1 MSRIIGID
9 LGTTNSLVAYW
20 ENGES
25 RLIPNALGEYLT
37 ASVVSIDKEGTV
49 YVGKVAK
56 ERLVTDPER
65 TVSVFKRSMGTDRK
79 YNVGGKWYRAEELS
93 AIVLKALKEDAER
106 YFGEP
111 VEEAIIS
118 VPAYFNDLARKATRK
133 AGQLAGLKV
142 DRIINEPSA
151 AALACQQMKKKEEAK
166 MLVFDFGG
174 GTLDVSLV
182 ECIDD
187 IVEITAVSGNN
198 HLGGSDF
205 DRVIAE
211 YFCKENGMI
220 LGSLGKGEQ
229 EIILKC
235 AEKAKRDL
243 SYEDEAMI
251 RASFGG
257 KEWKTPITRKQLIQ
271 ISGNIFKKIAA
282 PVKRVL
288 ADSGVSASELTQV
301 VMVGGSCQMPI
312 VQQYLRYMLK
322 NVELV
327 IADPDHMIALG
338 VGVYAGIKER
348 KDDIRDMIL
357 TDICPFSLGVATHNE
372 TDRKKAYMSVLIPRN
387 SALPSSHQ
395 ELYYTASDNQTMIKV
410 AVYQGEDIYADNNLL
425 LGEMLVEVPKAPKG
439 KEPVAIRFTYDING
453 LLVIDTHVLSTGLK
467 KQMVFV
473 NGVSTEVDDDLAKQM
488 KELEKLKISPK
499 DEEENKLLL
508 ARAESLYAQ
517 LTGDAKETLQTLI
530 YRFNKLLV
538 SGTKG
543 KILKAAKGLKQYMDT
558 MELIYL
564 NKQDIDSDLDG
575 FEEWFDQLEEEEDD
589 GFVED
594 WGKLYH

>member
-1 MSRIIGID
+1 
-9 LGTTNSLVAYW
+9 
-20 ENGES
+20 
-25 RLIPNALGEYLT
+25 
-37 ASVVSIDKEGTV
+37 
-49 YVGKVAK
+49 
-56 ERLVTDPER
+56 
-65 TVSVFKRSMGTDRK
+65 
-79 YNVGGKWYRAEELS
+79 
-93 AIVLKALKEDAER
+93 
-106 YFGEP
+106 
-111 VEEAIIS
+111 
-118 VPAYFNDLARKATRK
+118 
-133 AGQLAGLKV
+133 
-142 DRIINEPSA
+142 
-151 AALACQQMKKKEEAK
+151 
-166 MLVFDFGG
+166 
-174 GTLDVSLV
+174 
-182 ECIDD
+182 
-187 IVEITAVSGNN
+187 
-198 HLGGSDF
+198 
-205 DRVIAE
+205 
-211 YFCKENGMI
+211 
-220 LGSLGKGEQ
+220 
-229 EIILKC
+229 
-235 AEKAKRDL
+235 
-243 SYEDEAMI
+243 
-251 RASFGG
+251 
-257 KEWKTPITRKQLIQ
+257 
-271 ISGNIFKKIAA
+271 
-282 PVKRVL
+282 
-288 ADSGVSASELTQV
+288 
-301 VMVGGSCQMPI
+301 
-312 VQQYLRYMLK
+312 
-322 NVELV
+322 
-327 IADPDHMIALG
+327 
-338 VGVYAGIKER
+338 
-348 KDDIRDMIL
+348 
-357 TDICPFSLGVATHNE
+357 
-372 TDRKKAYMSVLIPRN
+372 MSVLIPRN